1 MLTPNARAVVLL
13 VDGTAGPAEGTTV
26 ASVSIKNP
34 GPQPVAF
41 QLAYPF
47 SQINP
52 SDTYRLYAGI
62 VDGDLAW
69 VTPIGVNVAVP
80 QPLIEGV
87 VLPLEY
93 RPDLLKAAVTGT
105 ITGVGLDPARD
116 PDSYGT
122 SLVIEVNTGATIGF
136 QLIEPAGAAP
146 VPYSVPFDP
155 STITPSADYVA
166 RASVWDGT
174 TLWNT
179 PVGVPVITN
188 SNPKSDVV
196 LTVTPGVTPSPSPS
210 PAPTPAPSG
219 GDNNTVIIVAILAI
233 IILLVIGGYAYMRS
247 KSATAA
253 GTGAAGAGAAG
264 AGAAVAEG
272 TEAEGDADA
281 TETEAP
287 PPPPP
292 AGPPPAP

>member
-1 MLTPNARAVVLL
+1 MLTPDARAVVLL

-26 ASVSIKNP
+26 ASTEIKNP

-41 QLAYPF
+41 ELAYPF

-69 VTPIGVNVAVP
+69 VTPIGVSVAVP

-210 PAPTPAPSG
+210 PSPAAPAPSG
-219 GDNNTVIIVAILAI
+219 SDNGTVILLAILAI
-233 IILLVIGGYAYMRS
+233 IILVVIGGYAYMRS
-247 KSATAA
+247 KAATAPP
-253 GTGAAGAGAAG
+253 GARH
-264 AGAAVAEG
+264 
-272 TEAEGDADA
+272 
-281 TETEAP
+281 
-287 PPPPP
+287 
-292 AGPPPAP
+292 